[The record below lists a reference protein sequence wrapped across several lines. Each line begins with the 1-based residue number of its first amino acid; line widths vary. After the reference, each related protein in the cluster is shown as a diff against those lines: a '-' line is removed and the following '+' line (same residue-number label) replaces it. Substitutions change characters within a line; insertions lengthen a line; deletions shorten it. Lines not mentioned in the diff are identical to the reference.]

1 MSTSAP
7 PEENRGSPR
16 DSLFLLANCQ
26 LPQRQA
32 EQRVKLRNISA
43 SGLMAEGN
51 LRPQVGEPVA
61 LDLRNVGRVDG
72 IVVWVRDNRFGVAFA
87 HEIDPHL
94 VRQTTDLTAAAELD
108 MRSYYQRGPVGV
120 VRRQDE
126 THIKR
131 LRAI

>member
-1 MSTSAP
+1 MTTSAP

-26 LPQRQA
+26 LPQRQV

-43 SGLMAEGN
+43 SGLMAEGT
-51 LRPQVGEPVA
+51 LRPQVGEPVC
-61 LDLRNVGRVDG
+61 LELRNVGRVDG
-72 IVVWVRDNRFGVAFA
+72 IVAWVRDNRFGVAFTY
-87 HEIDPHL
+87 EIDPHL
-94 VRQTTDLTAAAELD
+94 VRQTADLATAAESD

-126 THIKR
+126 TLHSR
-131 LRAI
+131 LRTI